1 MTRSGPVLY
10 RRPRFRLTLVTGAP
24 TVKFVCISTRSGG
37 PKVQPDSGTTE
48 SGRLDLRLFGCWD
61 LRVDGMVVE
70 LGRREQR
77 LLALLALR
85 GRRTRPYVAG
95 TLWPDSTEHR
105 AQTSLRAAVLRT
117 RQAVQGILEAGR
129 TTVGLAPGVNV
140 DVHQLLR
147 AADSDGDPRATMA
160 VMDADE
166 LLSGWYDDWV
176 LFERERLQHV
186 RLRALENLA
195 ESQLDVGHHDFAL
208 EAALGAI
215 AIEPLRESGHAIAIR
230 AHLLAGNRS
239 AAVREYRTYSDRL
252 ERELG
257 IAPSPRLD
265 ELVRPLLP
273 SQRSSGSVTEQAR
286 VARKA

>member
-1 MTRSGPVLY
+1 
-10 RRPRFRLTLVTGAP
+10 
-24 TVKFVCISTRSGG
+24 
-37 PKVQPDSGTTE
+37 VQPDSGTTE